1 MEHEAFTIVTIV
13 KEEEIN
19 PISNFKRKGKSLA
32 SDASSSLI
40 QEDGEIPVP
49 SSSTLSSLSQDEHQV
64 PAPTEIQ
71 SQEEPEQDEAAL
83 RNSVTLIERRL
94 QEKRQA
100 VMTRGKG
107 RNSSVCIFRFP
118 PRLGEINP
126 NASQPELVSIG
137 PYHRGKDH
145 LLEFEDHKWL
155 FLEKFLSRS
164 SASGRG
170 LRHYLSRLRKEEVD
184 IINCYSDVIQMSSD
198 DFVEMILL
206 DGCFIIELL
215 IHLNQGRDIIDDDD
229 PIFTR
234 PWLIPILIRDLLKLD
249 NQLHFFVLDFLYQ
262 TSGIGNDMEQKLGP
276 LPILAL
282 RTFDQASPRPMG
294 NPNQFFRY
302 KGEHLLHLVYSSLVC
317 SILATH
323 CDQLDEYCPSDQSIQ
338 CVTQLRPSG
347 VKFKSTKRD
356 SFLDINFKNQV
367 LEIPSITVNDFT
379 STLLINCV
387 ALKQCQEKR
396 SKYFTEY
403 VSFMSCLISQPRD
416 VALLCS
422 DGIVTRFSKDDRY
435 VVDLFTNLGKNTD
448 FNIRDSYL
456 SKQFREVESYYS
468 SNWATIRRTYFS
480 SPWSFI
486 SLSSAILLLV
496 LTMTQTVT
504 SVLTFKC
511 QLG

>member
-49 SSSTLSSLSQDEHQV
+49 SSSTLSSLSQDEQQV

-107 RNSSVCIFRFP
+107 RNSSALIT
-118 PRLGEINP
+118 
-126 NASQPELVSIG
+126 
-137 PYHRGKDH
+137 GKDH

-184 IINCYSDVIQMSSD
+184 IINYYSDVIPMSSD

-215 IHLNQGRDIIDDDD
+215 IHLNQGGDIIDDDD

-234 PWLIPILIRDLLKLD
+234 PWLIPILIRDLLKLE
-249 NQLHFFVLDFLYQ
+249 NQLPFFVLDFLYQ
-262 TSGIGNDMEQKLGP
+262 ISGIGNDMDKKLGP

-282 RTFDQASPRPMG
+282 RTFDQASPRRLG
-294 NPNQFFRY
+294 NPNQFFLY
-302 KGEHLLHLVYSSLVC
+302 KGEHLLHLVYSSLVS
-317 SILATH
+317 SILVTH
-323 CDQLDEYCPSDQSIQ
+323 CHQLDEYCPSDQSIQ

-347 VKFKSTKRD
+347 AKFKST
-356 SFLDINFKNQV
+356 
-367 LEIPSITVNDFT
+367 
-379 STLLINCV
+379 
-387 ALKQCQEKR
+387 
-396 SKYFTEY
+396 
-403 VSFMSCLISQPRD
+403 
-416 VALLCS
+416 
-422 DGIVTRFSKDDRY
+422 
-435 VVDLFTNLGKNTD
+435 
-448 FNIRDSYL
+448 
-456 SKQFREVESYYS
+456 RETAS
-468 SNWATIRRTYFS
+468 WI
-480 SPWSFI
+480 
-486 SLSSAILLLV
+486 
-496 LTMTQTVT
+496 
-504 SVLTFKC
+504 
-511 QLG
+511 